1 MYHHSLSACRHI
13 DNINS
18 VIDLTHRGV
27 SAQNQKVWG
36 LIPHGVWEFFLCPMF
51 MTRQKT
57 SFFISMLRE
66 IAYQSFFVTRGRL
79 ETHLLV
85 LSLMAYD
92 ITITR
97 NSNTKNER
105 LIKLIGKWWLSL
117 SVLQRSLL
125 HVHWFTALKVANS
138 SWMASKSL
146 FSASWELSPSDPS
159 SAFYNIT
166 TQWKVLSIQ
175 LITPKGNL
183 L

>member
-1 MYHHSLSACRHI
+1 MAEHRSTELEGLRFDSSWGLRFFSLSHAHDKTKNI
-13 DNINS
+13 FLYTDN
-18 VIDLTHRGV
+18 
-27 SAQNQKVWG
+27 
-36 LIPHGVWEFFLCPMF
+36 
-51 MTRQKT
+51 
-57 SFFISMLRE
+57 MLRE
-66 IAYQSFFVTRGRL
+66 RLRL
-79 ETHLLV
+79 ETYLLV
-85 LSLMAYD
+85 LSLMAND

-97 NSNTKNER
+97 NSNTRNAR

-175 LITPKGNL
+175 LITPKGNPL
-183 L
+183 

>member
-1 MYHHSLSACRHI
+1 MLINHSLSW
-13 DNINS
+13 
-18 VIDLTHRGV
+18 
-27 SAQNQKVWG
+27 KVK
-36 LIPHGVWEFFLCPMF
+36 I
-51 MTRQKT
+51 
-57 SFFISMLRE
+57 
-66 IAYQSFFVTRGRL
+66 

-85 LSLMAYD
+85 LSLMAND

-97 NSNTKNER
+97 NSNTKNAR

-183 L
+183 LWHFNSHKWPRQNFSSQYQYNIKQTSDKDEEKFI